1 MLATLT
7 RLVSSPKGRA
17 PAPWDHQLA
26 NPYTNS
32 DKPNVVEREGQL
44 LKCIAMGQWLTL
56 GLAGLLGLS
65 LLHSWQLG
73 AKAKGQVMP
82 WVIEVAETGQVRTVG
97 LLPQQPY
104 EMPGNPALVFV
115 IRHWLWHCR
124 TVGDSKVL
132 LGQAWESCLAFTHDK
147 VQPWVREH
155 IAERYQQFQKHRTIQ
170 ITKPEVLPLA
180 VDGRVFKATWEEVTY
195 NQSGEVA
202 RRGKWEATVTLRVSP
217 PPTLQKAQEW
227 KNDLGIL
234 VAEVHWLELVGKG
247 PAS

>member
-1 MLATLT
+1 
-7 RLVSSPKGRA
+7 
-17 PAPWDHQLA
+17 LA
-26 NPYTNS
+26 NPYTNGT
-32 DKPNVVEREGQL
+32 KPNVVEREGQL
-44 LKCIAMGQWLTL
+44 LRRIAMGQWLTL

-104 EMPGNPALVFV
+104 EMPGNPALIFV
-115 IRHWLWHCR
+115 IKHWLWHLR

-132 LGQAWESCLAFTHDK
+132 LGQNWETALAFTADPL
-147 VQPWVREH
+147 QAWVREQ

-170 ITKPEVLPLA
+170 ITQPMVLPLA
-180 VDGRVFKATWEEVTY
+180 VAGRVFKATWEEVTY
-195 NQSGEVA
+195 GQSGDVL
-202 RRGKWEATVTLRVSP
+202 RRGKWEATFTLRVKP
-217 PPTLQKAQEW
+217 PPSIQDALDW

-234 VAEVHWLELVGKG
+234 VSEVHWLELTTRG
-247 PAS
+247 PQS